1 MILLLVLP
9 RRPLLLA
16 PIANAADAPDEALRK
31 AAANL
36 PGLGPPDVLY
46 PRVFKGKWELQRE
59 AVSTQGDAAAFIL
72 DRARVN
78 ATHAVR
84 FIEYGDD
91 IHVVADR
98 GYEAE
103 RRAAATN
110 DTFRDATWDPSNP
123 NVLTLEGGGGLLEI
137 KVTKR
142 SFEAP
147 SDTTFGS
154 SEYARIALAPPGGVL
169 GGVPQIFAQ
178 RTQTRWKWDESG
190 TIQGLELVSTYD
202 PRLSGFGDLNKAEPV
217 LVVKSRLR
225 LERPL
230 PR

>member
-1 MILLLVLP
+1 MHPILLLLP
-9 RRPLLLA
+9 RRPLLFA

-31 AAANL
+31 AAANI

-46 PRVFKGKWELQRE
+46 PRVFKGKWQLTRE
-59 AVSTQGDAAAFIL
+59 AVSSQGDAAASIL
-72 DRARVN
+72 GAVN
-78 ATHAVR
+78 VTHAVR

-98 GYEAE
+98 GYDAE
-103 RRAAATN
+103 RRAAAT
-110 DTFRDATWDPSNP
+110 DDGFRGATWDPSNP

-154 SEYARIALAPPGGVL
+154 SEYARIALAPPGGML

-202 PRLSGFGDLNKAEPV
+202 PRESGFGDLNKAQPV
-217 LVVKSRLR
+217 LVVKTRLR
-225 LERPL
+225 LQRP
-230 PR
+230 PPS